1 MDNFNR
7 ETVASEK
14 HYATAVIFTVL
25 ALYSVSV
32 YSYFSAP
39 AATAVPLSAAQTAE
53 VFNPSVELTQT
64 LTSTNQQTEQLFR
77 PINTD
82 NSVFVPG
89 ALCTLTDKNFTPAGT
104 LYQLSPSCDFVARG
118 D

>member
-1 MDNFNR
+1 MDNSNQDP
-7 ETVASEK
+7 VAPEK

-32 YSYFSAP
+32 YSYFSGTT
-39 AATAVPLSAAQTAE
+39 ATAVPLNPAQTAE
-53 VFNPSVELTQT
+53 VFDPSVELTQT
-64 LTSTNQQTEQLFR
+64 LTSASPQAEQLFR

-82 NSVFVPG
+82 SSVFVPG
-89 ALCTLTDKNFTPAGT
+89 ALCTLTDKNFTPVGT
-104 LYQLSPSCDFVARG
+104 LYQLSPSCDFVTEG